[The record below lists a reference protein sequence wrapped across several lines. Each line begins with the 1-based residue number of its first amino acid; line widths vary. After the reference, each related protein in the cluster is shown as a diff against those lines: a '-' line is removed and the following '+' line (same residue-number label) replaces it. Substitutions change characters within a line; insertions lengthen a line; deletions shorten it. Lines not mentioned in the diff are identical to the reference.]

1 MRITLASSL
10 SCPPSP
16 PTRDARPLPPLM
28 TSSTSFSDV
37 VRCEVLHAVAIL
49 IEISDPNSSSRCWRE
64 KEVSRLCSIRGG
76 TFDIAIGFSPSAASI
91 LGQMRSE
98 DGGGRAVE
106 EEEGVK
112 DLERGHGLGSGSEAE
127 RGGWVDDGA
136 GGVKYLAQAPGVV
149 RRLLLRPLSLVVLSM
164 FDATAPCNSTTSV
177 MPVLGGSLS
186 MMEVT

>member
-1 MRITLASSL
+1 
-10 SCPPSP
+10 
-16 PTRDARPLPPLM
+16 M

-49 IEISDPNSSSRCWRE
+49 IEISDPNSSSRCRRE
-64 KEVSRLCSIRGG
+64 AEVSRLRSIRGG

-149 RRLLLRPLSLVVLSM
+149 RRLLLRPLRFVMAASSC
-164 FDATAPCNSTTSV
+164 TCTPTITT
-177 MPVLGGSLS
+177 
-186 MMEVT
+186 T